1 MIDPRPWMPQIQ
13 DLTFS
18 GPPYGGFRGKS
29 EDLSDPFI
37 PHISRTLRPRFR
49 VGLFPFRSQLLR
61 ESLLISFPPLI
72 YMLKFRG

>member
-1 MIDPRPWMPQIQ
+1 MVP
-13 DLTFS
+13 LT
-18 GPPYGGFRGKS
+18 GVAVTEVMG
-29 EDLSDPFI
+29 LSNPFI

-49 VGLFPFRSQLLR
+49 VGLLPFRSQLLR